1 MPLALIFVCVLVSS
15 PVQAYAFF
23 GGSWIRFQ
31 ENASQQTPVNPPKT
45 SPPASPQSGPSGS
58 APGSTPGPT
67 PGSTPGPTAKSGSQA
82 TPPSKK
88 PPKKKSPG
96 KAATPSKRVVRNGS
110 APDPTVQI
118 SPEVSQKQASNQLQ
132 NTNQLLA
139 ATEGNLKTMAER
151 GPNASQQSVMRQIRQ
166 YMDQAKEAADQGDP
180 QRAHNLALKAHL
192 LSLDLLKH

>member
-1 MPLALIFVCVLVSS
+1 M
-15 PVQAYAFF
+15 
-23 GGSWIRFQ
+23 
-31 ENASQQTPVNPPKT
+31 
-45 SPPASPQSGPSGS
+45 
-58 APGSTPGPT
+58 
-67 PGSTPGPTAKSGSQA
+67 
-82 TPPSKK
+82 
-88 PPKKKSPG
+88 
-96 KAATPSKRVVRNGS
+96 
-110 APDPTVQI
+110 
-118 SPEVSQKQASNQLQ
+118 Q